1 MSAKSKGLNHAG
13 VSQKNMTKVLEKLHP
28 IVWMIFSSTLLLFF
42 CSSLRH
48 ALFQSNA
55 FDLGIFDNGIYLISQ
70 GQEPFVEFR
79 GLHIL
84 GDHAAWILYPLAL
97 FYKIYPNVHWLFAIQ
112 AISLS
117 LGALPTW
124 HLALHAG
131 LKESQAT
138 AIAAVYLLYPLIFNV
153 NLFDFHPEVIAVPIL
168 LGAIL
173 AARLD
178 KILWFTLAIFV
189 ILGCK
194 AVLSLSVIALGVWLL
209 LFEKKRRCGLI
220 AFALGWTWFF
230 IATQVIIPQFSGSE
244 PAGIKFYESLGDSVF
259 EILKNVVFKP
269 NLVFPYLFTLSNLE
283 YLALLILP
291 VIWGLSPRHL
301 TPLVGALPILFL
313 NLLSDSVQ
321 QKNLTQHYSLPIFP
335 FLILAVISTLAHQKG
350 ILRSPRKIILWSLI
364 SFFALAK
371 YGYFGSRYLRHFDT
385 VLATQEAVALVRT
398 QDPVLTADHI
408 APHLTHRPVIMLA
421 TKGADSLDLSSFKYI
436 LLNASY
442 PGWGSSPELI
452 ESLVNRLKSRSQFK
466 LIYRKNQVF
475 LFFKNKDKT

>member
-1 MSAKSKGLNHAG
+1 MRTDTQQLDQPGIYNNS
-13 VSQKNMTKVLEKLHP
+13 MTKNFSKLHP
-28 IVWMIFSSTLLLFF
+28 VGWMIFCSTLLLFF

-70 GQEPFVEFR
+70 GEEPFVAFR
-79 GLHIL
+79 GIHIL

-124 HLALHAG
+124 YLAFNAG

-138 AIAAVYLLYPLIFNV
+138 AMAAVYLLYPLIFNV

-178 KILWFTLAIFV
+178 KIFWFTLAIVV

-220 AFALGWTWFF
+220 AFALGLTWFF
-230 IATQVIIPQFSGSE
+230 IATQVIIPNFSGGE
-244 PAGIKFYESLGDSVF
+244 PAGLKFYDSLGDSVF
-259 EILKNVVFKP
+259 EIIKNIMVKP
-269 NLVFPYLFTLSNLE
+269 DRVFPHLFTLSNLE

-398 QDPVLTADHI
+398 QGPILTADHI

-421 TKGADSLDLSSFKYI
+421 TKGADSFDLSSFEYI

-452 ESLVNRLKSRSQFK
+452 ENLVNRLQSLSQFK
-466 LIYRKNQVF
+466 LVFQKDAVF
-475 LFFKNKDKT
+475 LFTKNKNKT